1 MVKVIHIVGARP
13 QFIKLS
19 PLYNCMRKN
28 NFKQIILHTGQHYD
42 QNMSNIFF
50 SKFNI
55 PKPDFNLN
63 INQLKHG
70 AMTGKMIEMIEEIL
84 ISLDIDYVIVYGDTN
99 STLAGSIASKK
110 LGKKIVHVEA
120 GVRNNDKFMPEEINR
135 VVTDHISNDLFCN

>member
-70 AMTGKMIEMIEEIL
+70 AMTGKMIEMIENE
-84 ISLDIDYVIVYGDTN
+84 
-99 STLAGSIASKK
+99 
-110 LGKKIVHVEA
+110 EA
-120 GVRNNDKFMPEEINR
+120 GACYMYYNKFKNSMTQVMTRRKILPA
-135 VVTDHISNDLFCN
+135 SNTANAKESTEGI